1 MSNHSLRIFAF
12 VQSIRFSSIPLL
24 ASLYEA
30 RTLVTITVV
39 FSRGVTGVICS
50 FGVSETSVD
59 ELIGPRRDIKHK
71 QKARAVDFSL
81 QAAVRSPTP
90 AEVRSLEGPS

>member
-1 MSNHSLRIFAF
+1 MGGSLGPFRLEFYSLRIFAF

-59 ELIGPRRDIKHK
+59 ELIGPRRDIKP
-71 QKARAVDFSL
+71 VFL
-81 QAAVRSPTP
+81 RSK
-90 AEVRSLEGPS
+90 R

>member
-39 FSRGVTGVICS
+39 FSRGVTGVFCS
-50 FGVSETSVD
+50 FGVIETSVD
-59 ELIGPRRDIKHK
+59 ELFGLRRAIKPVFQRLKQLFLHLSVISVRIKHSFI
-71 QKARAVDFSL
+71 ACLF
-81 QAAVRSPTP
+81 
-90 AEVRSLEGPS
+90 